1 MMFRNRPCNPVV
13 NSGICKI
20 IAAVF
25 AVVWR
30 SYEQQPSLIPQLFGE
45 DVEKKDSGRNLILS
59 HATVRSLRHR
69 KVLLKKEN
77 DLHSRTVAA
86 AQAIAEERRSQ
97 SGVSP
102 IAVQTSINIKTATKP
117 VIDGSTLRTEERQ
130 RLARERREEREKQHA
145 AKETQILEKERKA
158 KLQYE
163 KQLEERQRKLKEQK
177 QKEEQRRAAV
187 EEKRKQKI
195 EEEKERYEAVM
206 HRTLERNQRL
216 ETRQKRW
223 SWGGSVTPESESKTE
238 QQTTDEGGTGASKRS
253 TSTANLKQTE
263 AVMNKRL
270 SSSAALLNASDRST
284 TKRSA
289 SLNRLNNKV
298 PLHSQ
303 QSALK
308 GSQVEQKGGTEK
320 KRSTSLNRMSS
331 KPQSS
336 PELEKVKK
344 EEKTAR
350 RSQLSPL
357 DSSVISRLLAPTQ
370 ASLARSKSAA
380 TLSADGQDPSASAS
394 SINSSVPSPKVPVRS
409 RSIDRLKSSVS
420 SSDASSPDSTQK
432 SETEKPSPGSG
443 LRRPPSPSPS
453 VSARRRSPSPA
464 NLVKRPPSPSA
475 VRQKTRPPSPS
486 VSKQRPPSPTP
497 VSKPAPIQRP
507 SLTPGV
513 INITKKKTEAESKP
527 KDKGTE
533 GTGQE
538 QGALP
543 VSDRDAVAAS
553 TKTKEE
559 SGSKT
564 VAGTTTAE
572 EAAKILAEKRRLAR
586 EQREREDQERIQ
598 RQEEE
603 RIREEEMAKRATEEK
618 ARREDMLRKQEEEK
632 RLAYE
637 EQQKQAEE
645 ERIRREQE
653 EQEKLAELQHQREEA
668 EAKAQEEAERQ
679 RLERE
684 RIMQQNMQERLER
697 KKRIEEIMKRTRKSD
712 QNESK
717 LQNEGKSASE
727 AMEGEDIEEE
737 EELGLDKTDQP
748 GKLNGIDLAQEV
760 KGEAEGCLGTAHS
773 LISAESEEQ
782 DVSELKASEVFMN
795 GGDLKSDEGSL
806 LVTEL
811 KDSSHPAKEMVIDD
825 SVKLG
830 VNEDDHRIGLIQ
842 NLNGRSGSWT
852 SEEFIDIGVHS
863 KSTKLSSDRI
873 SAGNCNQNLN
883 DAATIPSS
891 PKLAFEEDGAVN
903 SLTKPIDAS
912 SGNPS

>member
-1 MMFRNRPCNPVV
+1 MAE
-13 NSGICKI
+13 GG
-20 IAAVF
+20 AAPPSC
-25 AVVWR
+25 ASSSSSLKGLR
-30 SYEQQPSLIPQLFGE
+30 EQM
-45 DVEKKDSGRNLILS
+45 
-59 HATVRSLRHR
+59 
-69 KVLLKKEN
+69 
-77 DLHSRTVAA
+77 VAA

-97 SGVSP
+97 SGISP
-102 IAVQTSINIKTATKP
+102 LTVQTSIKTATKP
-117 VIDGSTLRTEERQ
+117 VIDGSMLRTEERQ

-163 KQLEERQRKLKEQK
+163 KQLEERQRKLKEMK

-187 EEKRKQKI
+187 EEKRKQRI
-195 EEEKERYEAVM
+195 EEEKERYEAVL
-206 HRTLERNQRL
+206 HRTLERSQRL

-223 SWGGSVTPESESKTE
+223 SWGGSVTPDSEGKTE
-238 QQTTDEGGTGASKRS
+238 QQSTDEGGTGASKRS
-253 TSTANLKQTE
+253 PSTANLKQAE
-263 AVMNKRL
+263 AAVSKGL
-270 SSSAALLNASDRST
+270 SSSSAAQLNASDRGT

-289 SLNRLNNKV
+289 SLNRLSNKV
-298 PLHSQ
+298 SPHSQ
-303 QSALK
+303 QSAPK

-320 KRSTSLNRMSS
+320 KRSTSLSRMSS

-344 EEKTAR
+344 EEKPAR

-357 DSSVISRLLAPTQ
+357 DSGIISRLLAPTQ

-380 TLSADGQDPSASAS
+380 TLADGQDPSESHLCPRSASAS
-394 SINSSVPSPKVPVRS
+394 SISSPVPAPKVPVRS

-420 SSDASSPDSTQK
+420 SSDASSPDSIQK

-443 LRRPPSPSPS
+443 LRRPPSPSM
-453 VSARRRSPSPA
+453 SARRRSPSPA

-475 VRQKTRPPSPS
+475 VRQKTRPPSPG

-507 SLTPGV
+507 SLTPTV

-527 KDKGTE
+527 KDKSTE
-533 GTGQE
+533 GIGQE
-538 QGALP
+538 QGASPALE
-543 VSDRDAVAAS
+543 RDTGAAS

-572 EAAKILAEKRRLAR
+572 EAAKILTEKRRLAR

-603 RIREEEMAKRATEEK
+603 RIREEEVARRAAEEK
-618 ARREDMLRKQEEEK
+618 ARREEERRKQEEE
-632 RLAYE
+632 RRQTQE
-637 EQQKQAEE
+637 EQQRQAEE
-645 ERIRREQE
+645 ERLRREQE
-653 EQEKLAELQHQREEA
+653 EQEKLAELQQQREEA

-717 LQNEGKSASE
+717 LQNEGKSVSE
-727 AMEGEDIEEE
+727 VMEGEDIEEE
-737 EELGLDKTDQP
+737 EELGLEKTDQP
-748 GKLNGIDLAQEV
+748 EKLNGVDLLQDI
-760 KGEAEGCLGTAHS
+760 KGETENCLETAQS
-773 LISAESEEQ
+773 MISAECEAQ
-782 DVSELKASEVFMN
+782 DESELKASEVFMN
-795 GGDLKSDEGSL
+795 GSDLKSPKGSL
-806 LVTEL
+806 SVCEL
-811 KDSSHPAKEMVIDD
+811 KDSGHPAKEVVIDD
-825 SVKLG
+825 SGKLG
-830 VNEDDHRIGLIQ
+830 VHEADHTIGLIQ
-842 NLNGRSGSWT
+842 NLNGKSGSWT
-852 SEEFIDIGVHS
+852 FEEFIDVGVHS
-863 KSTKLSSDRI
+863 KSTKLSSDSI

-883 DAATIPSS
+883 DAATLPSS

>member
-1 MMFRNRPCNPVV
+1 MAE
-13 NSGICKI
+13 GG
-20 IAAVF
+20 AAPPSCSSSSSSSLKGL
-25 AVVWR
+25 R
-30 SYEQQPSLIPQLFGE
+30 EQM
-45 DVEKKDSGRNLILS
+45 
-59 HATVRSLRHR
+59 
-69 KVLLKKEN
+69 
-77 DLHSRTVAA
+77 VAA

-97 SGVSP
+97 SGISP
-102 IAVQTSINIKTATKP
+102 LAVQTSIKTATKP
-117 VIDGSTLRTEERQ
+117 VIDGSMLRTEERQ

-163 KQLEERQRKLKEQK
+163 KQLEERQKKLKEMK

-195 EEEKERYEAVM
+195 EEEKERYEAVL

-223 SWGGSVTPESESKTE
+223 SWGGSVTPDSEGKTAYQPSSSE
-238 QQTTDEGGTGASKRS
+238 QQNTDEGGTGASKLS
-253 TSTANLKQTE
+253 PSTANLKQAE
-263 AVMNKRL
+263 AAVSKCLPL
-270 SSSAALLNASDRST
+270 SSAPLSNASDRT
-284 TKRSA
+284 
-289 SLNRLNNKV
+289 
-298 PLHSQ
+298 
-303 QSALK
+303 
-308 GSQVEQKGGTEK
+308 
-320 KRSTSLNRMSS
+320 
-331 KPQSS
+331 
-336 PELEKVKK
+336 
-344 EEKTAR
+344 R

-380 TLSADGQDPSASAS
+380 TLSADGQDPSESHLCPRSASAS
-394 SINSSVPSPKVPVRS
+394 SINSPVPAPKVPVRS
-409 RSIDRLKSSVS
+409 RSIDRLKSSMS

-443 LRRPPSPSPS
+443 LRRPPSPSL
-453 VSARRRSPSPA
+453 SARRRSPSPA

-475 VRQKTRPPSPS
+475 IRQKTRPPSPS

-497 VSKPAPIQRP
+497 VPKSAPIQRP

-513 INITKKKTEAESKP
+513 ANITKKKTEAESKP
-527 KDKGTE
+527 KDKITE
-533 GTGQE
+533 GIGQE
-538 QGALP
+538 QGATPALE
-543 VSDRDAVAAS
+543 RDAGAAS

-559 SGSKT
+559 PGSKT

-572 EAAKILAEKRRLAR
+572 EAAKILTEKRRLAR

-603 RIREEEMAKRATEEK
+603 RIREEEMARRATEEK
-618 ARREDMLRKQEEEK
+618 ARREEELRKQEEEE
-632 RLAYE
+632 RLIYE
-637 EQQKQAEE
+637 EQQRQAEE

-653 EQEKLAELQHQREEA
+653 EQEKLVELQQQREEA

-717 LQNEGKSASE
+717 LQNEGKCASE
-727 AMEGEDIEEE
+727 VMEGEDIEEE
-737 EELGLDKTDQP
+737 EELGLEKTDQP
-748 GKLNGIDLAQEV
+748 GKLNGVDLLQEV
-760 KGEAEGCLGTAHS
+760 KAEAEDCLETAQCMF
-773 LISAESEEQ
+773 SAESEAQ
-782 DVSELKASEVFMN
+782 DESELKASEVFMN
-795 GGDLKSDEGSL
+795 GSDLRSDEGSL
-806 LVTEL
+806 SVTQL
-811 KDSSHPAKEMVIDD
+811 KDSGHPAKEIVIDD
-825 SVKLG
+825 SGKLS
-830 VNEDDHRIGLIQ
+830 VHEADHTVGLIQ
-842 NLNGRSGSWT
+842 NLNGKSGSWT
-852 SEEFIDIGVHS
+852 FEEFIDVGVHS
-863 KSTKLSSDRI
+863 KSTKLSSDSI

-883 DAATIPSS
+883 DAATTPSS

-903 SLTKPIDAS
+903 SLTKPIDTS

>member
-1 MMFRNRPCNPVV
+1 MRKNREEEESGKRESEGSRKPV
-13 NSGICKI
+13 I
-20 IAAVF
+20 
-25 AVVWR
+25 
-30 SYEQQPSLIPQLFGE
+30 
-45 DVEKKDSGRNLILS
+45 
-59 HATVRSLRHR
+59 
-69 KVLLKKEN
+69 
-77 DLHSRTVAA
+77 AA

-223 SWGGSVTPESESKTE
+223 SWGGSVTPDSESKTE
-238 QQTTDEGGTGASKRS
+238 QQTADEGGTGASKRS
-253 TSTANLKQTE
+253 TSTANLKQTDT
-263 AVMNKRL
+263 VMNKRL

-320 KRSTSLNRMSS
+320 KRSTSLNRMTS

-344 EEKTAR
+344 EEKPAR

-380 TLSADGQDPSASAS
+380 TLSADGQDPSESHLCPRSASAS
-394 SINSSVPSPKVPVRS
+394 SINSPVPAPKVPVRS

-420 SSDASSPDSTQK
+420 SSDASSPDATQK
-432 SETEKPSPGSG
+432 SETEKPSSGSG
-443 LRRPPSPSPS
+443 LRRPPSPS

-464 NLVKRPPSPSA
+464 NLVKRPPSPST

-486 VSKQRPPSPTP
+486 MSKQRPPSPTP

-507 SLTPGV
+507 PLTPGV

-527 KDKGTE
+527 KDKSTE

-538 QGALP
+538 QGASP
-543 VSDRDAVAAS
+543 VLDRDAVAAS

-618 ARREDMLRKQEEEK
+618 ARREEELRKQEEEK

-637 EQQKQAEE
+637 EQQRQAEE

-653 EQEKLAELQHQREEA
+653 EQEKLAELQQQREEA

-737 EELGLDKTDQP
+737 EELGLEKTDQP

-760 KGEAEGCLGTAHS
+760 QGEAEGCLETVHC
-773 LISAESEEQ
+773 LISTESDEQ

-811 KDSSHPAKEMVIDD
+811 KDCSHPAKEMVIND

-830 VNEDDHRIGLIQ
+830 VNEADQTIGLIQ
-842 NLNGRSGSWT
+842 NLNGKSGSWT
-852 SEEFIDIGVHS
+852 FEEFIDVGVHS
-863 KSTKLSSDRI
+863 KSTKLSSDSI

>member
-1 MMFRNRPCNPVV
+1 MAE
-13 NSGICKI
+13 GGGGGG
-20 IAAVF
+20 AVPPSCSSSSSSSSLKGL
-25 AVVWR
+25 R
-30 SYEQQPSLIPQLFGE
+30 EQM
-45 DVEKKDSGRNLILS
+45 
-59 HATVRSLRHR
+59 
-69 KVLLKKEN
+69 
-77 DLHSRTVAA
+77 VAA

-223 SWGGSVTPESESKTE
+223 SWGGSVTPDSESKTE
-238 QQTTDEGGTGASKRS
+238 QQTADEGGTGASKRS

-289 SLNRLNNKV
+289 SLNRLNSKV

-344 EEKTAR
+344 EEKPAR

-380 TLSADGQDPSASAS
+380 TLSADGQDPSESHLCPRSASAS
-394 SINSSVPSPKVPVRS
+394 SINSPVPTPKVPVRS

-432 SETEKPSPGSG
+432 SETEKTFPGSG
-443 LRRPPSPSPS
+443 LRRPPSPS

-464 NLVKRPPSPSA
+464 NLVKRPPSPST

-507 SLTPGV
+507 PLTPGV

-527 KDKGTE
+527 KDKSTE

-538 QGALP
+538 QGASPAL
-543 VSDRDAVAAS
+543 DRDAAAAS

-618 ARREDMLRKQEEEK
+618 ARREEELHKQEEEK

-637 EQQKQAEE
+637 EQQRQAEE
-645 ERIRREQE
+645 DRIRREQE
-653 EQEKLAELQHQREEA
+653 EQEKLAELLHQREEA

-712 QNESK
+712 QNDSK

-737 EELGLDKTDQP
+737 EELGLEKTDQP

-760 KGEAEGCLGTAHS
+760 KGEAEGCSETAHS
-773 LISAESEEQ
+773 LISTESEEQ

-811 KDSSHPAKEMVIDD
+811 KDCSHPAKEMVIDD

-830 VNEDDHRIGLIQ
+830 INEADRTVGLIQ
-842 NLNGRSGSWT
+842 NLNGKSGSWT
-852 SEEFIDIGVHS
+852 FEEFIDVGVHS
-863 KSTKLSSDRI
+863 KSTKLSLDSI

-912 SGNPS
+912 SEL

>member
-1 MMFRNRPCNPVV
+1 MLPIWWLPRQNRRT
-13 NSGICKI
+13 ICLP
-20 IAAVF
+20 AGPSEGAYQEAHVF
-25 AVVWR
+25 VCGA
-30 SYEQQPSLIPQLFGE
+30 F
-45 DVEKKDSGRNLILS
+45 
-59 HATVRSLRHR
+59 
-69 KVLLKKEN
+69 
-77 DLHSRTVAA
+77 AA

-97 SGVSP
+97 SGISP
-102 IAVQTSINIKTATKP
+102 LAVQTSIKTATKP
-117 VIDGSTLRTEERQ
+117 VIDGSMLRTEERQ

-163 KQLEERQRKLKEQK
+163 KQLEERQRKLKEMK

-195 EEEKERYEAVM
+195 EEEKERYEAVL
-206 HRTLERNQRL
+206 HRTLERSQRL

-223 SWGGSVTPESESKTE
+223 SWGGSVTPDSEGKT
-238 QQTTDEGGTGASKRS
+238 ASKRS
-253 TSTANLKQTE
+253 PSTANLKQAE
-263 AVMNKRL
+263 AAVSKCL
-270 SSSAALLNASDRST
+270 SSSAALLNASDRT
-284 TKRSA
+284 
-289 SLNRLNNKV
+289 
-298 PLHSQ
+298 
-303 QSALK
+303 
-308 GSQVEQKGGTEK
+308 
-320 KRSTSLNRMSS
+320 
-331 KPQSS
+331 
-336 PELEKVKK
+336 
-344 EEKTAR
+344 R

-380 TLSADGQDPSASAS
+380 TLSADGQDPSESHLCPRSASAS
-394 SINSSVPSPKVPVRS
+394 SINSPVPAPKVPVRS

-443 LRRPPSPSPS
+443 LRRPPSPSM
-453 VSARRRSPSPA
+453 SARRRSPSPA

-475 VRQKTRPPSPS
+475 VRQKTRPPSPG

-497 VSKPAPIQRP
+497 VSKSAPIQRP
-507 SLTPGV
+507 PLTPGV

-527 KDKGTE
+527 KDKSSE
-533 GTGQE
+533 GVGQD
-538 QGALP
+538 QGASPTLEK
-543 VSDRDAVAAS
+543 DAGAAS

-572 EAAKILAEKRRLAR
+572 EAAKILTEKRRLAR

-618 ARREDMLRKQEEEK
+618 ARQEEELRKQEEE
-632 RLAYE
+632 RRVTYE
-637 EQQKQAEE
+637 EQQRQAEE

-653 EQEKLAELQHQREEA
+653 EQEKLAELQQQREEA

-697 KKRIEEIMKRTRKSD
+697 KKRIEEIMRRTRKSD

-727 AMEGEDIEEE
+727 VMEGEDIEEE
-737 EELGLDKTDQP
+737 EELGLEKTDQP
-748 GKLNGIDLAQEV
+748 GKLNGVDLLQGI
-760 KGEAEGCLGTAHS
+760 KGEAEDCLETAKS
-773 LISAESEEQ
+773 MISAESEAQ
-782 DVSELKASEVFMN
+782 DESELKASEVFMN
-795 GGDLKSDEGSL
+795 GSDLKSDKESL
-806 LVTEL
+806 SVTEL
-811 KDSSHPAKEMVIDD
+811 KDSSHPAKEVVIDD
-825 SVKLG
+825 SGKLG
-830 VNEDDHRIGLIQ
+830 VYEADHTIGLIQ
-842 NLNGRSGSWT
+842 NLNGKAGSWT
-852 SEEFIDIGVHS
+852 FEEFIDVGVHS
-863 KSTKLSSDRI
+863 KSTKLSSDSI

-883 DAATIPSS
+883 DAATLPSS

-912 SGNPS
+912 SANC

>member
-1 MMFRNRPCNPVV
+1 MAE
-13 NSGICKI
+13 GGGG
-20 IAAVF
+20 AAPPSCSSSSSSSSLKGL
-25 AVVWR
+25 R
-30 SYEQQPSLIPQLFGE
+30 EQM
-45 DVEKKDSGRNLILS
+45 
-59 HATVRSLRHR
+59 
-69 KVLLKKEN
+69 
-77 DLHSRTVAA
+77 VAA

-102 IAVQTSINIKTATKP
+102 VVVQTSINIKTATKP

-206 HRTLERNQRL
+206 NRTLERNQRL

-223 SWGGSVTPESESKTE
+223 SWGGSVTPDSESKTE
-238 QQTTDEGGTGASKRS
+238 QQAADEGGTGASKRS
-253 TSTANLKQTE
+253 TSTANLKQAE
-263 AVMNKRL
+263 PAMNKRL
-270 SSSAALLNASDRST
+270 SSSAALLNASDRT
-284 TKRSA
+284 
-289 SLNRLNNKV
+289 
-298 PLHSQ
+298 
-303 QSALK
+303 
-308 GSQVEQKGGTEK
+308 
-320 KRSTSLNRMSS
+320 
-331 KPQSS
+331 
-336 PELEKVKK
+336 
-344 EEKTAR
+344 R

-380 TLSADGQDPSASAS
+380 ALSADGQDPSESHLCPRSASAS
-394 SINSSVPSPKVPVRS
+394 SISSPVPAPKVPMRS

-420 SSDASSPDSTQK
+420 SSDASSPDLTQK
-432 SETEKPSPGSG
+432 SEMEKPSPGSG
-443 LRRPPSPSPS
+443 LRRPPSPS

-464 NLVKRPPSPSA
+464 NLVKRPPSPST

-486 VSKQRPPSPTP
+486 VSKRRPPSPTP

-507 SLTPGV
+507 PLTPGV

-527 KDKGTE
+527 KDKSTE
-533 GTGQE
+533 GIGQE
-538 QGALP
+538 QGASLAL
-543 VSDRDAVAAS
+543 DRDAVAAS

-603 RIREEEMAKRATEEK
+603 RIREEEAAKRAVEEK
-618 ARREDMLRKQEEEK
+618 AQQEEELRKQEEEK

-637 EQQKQAEE
+637 EQQRQAEE

-717 LQNEGKSASE
+717 LQSEGKSAAE
-727 AMEGEDIEEE
+727 AVEGEEIEED
-737 EELGLDKTDQP
+737 EELGLEKTDQP
-748 GKLNGIDLAQEV
+748 GKLNGIDLPQEV
-760 KGEAEGCLGTAHS
+760 KGEAEGFLEIAHS
-773 LISAESEEQ
+773 SISTEPEEQ
-782 DVSELKASEVFMN
+782 DVSESKANEVFMN
-795 GGDLKSDEGSL
+795 GGDLKSDEETL
-806 LVTEL
+806 LPTEL

-825 SVKLG
+825 SVKFG
-830 VNEDDHRIGLIQ
+830 VREADHTIGLNQ
-842 NLNGRSGSWT
+842 NLNGKSGSWT
-852 SEEFIDIGVHS
+852 FEEFIDVGVHS
-863 KSTKLSSDRI
+863 KSTRLSSDSI
-873 SAGNCNQNLN
+873 SADNRNQNLN

-912 SGNPS
+912 SGTFSIA

>member
-1 MMFRNRPCNPVV
+1 MAKKNVAK
-13 NSGICKI
+13 GIVKGAGI
-20 IAAVF
+20 
-25 AVVWR
+25 
-30 SYEQQPSLIPQLFGE
+30 
-45 DVEKKDSGRNLILS
+45 
-59 HATVRSLRHR
+59 
-69 KVLLKKEN
+69 
-77 DLHSRTVAA
+77 AA

-97 SGVSP
+97 SGISP
-102 IAVQTSINIKTATKP
+102 LAVQTSIKTATKP

-163 KQLEERQRKLKEQK
+163 KQLEERQRKLKEMK

-223 SWGGSVTPESESKTE
+223 SWGGSVTPDSESKTE
-238 QQTTDEGGTGASKRS
+238 QQSTDEGGTGGSKRS
-253 TSTANLKQTE
+253 TSTANLKQAE
-263 AVMNKRL
+263 GAVSKRL
-270 SSSAALLNASDRST
+270 SSSAALLNASDRT
-284 TKRSA
+284 
-289 SLNRLNNKV
+289 
-298 PLHSQ
+298 
-303 QSALK
+303 
-308 GSQVEQKGGTEK
+308 
-320 KRSTSLNRMSS
+320 
-331 KPQSS
+331 
-336 PELEKVKK
+336 
-344 EEKTAR
+344 R

-380 TLSADGQDPSASAS
+380 TLSADGQDPSESHLCPRSASAS
-394 SINSSVPSPKVPVRS
+394 SISSSVPAPKVPVRS
-409 RSIDRLKSSVS
+409 RSIDRLKSSLS

-443 LRRPPSPSPS
+443 LRRPPSPS
-453 VSARRRSPSPA
+453 VSAHRRSPSPA

-475 VRQKTRPPSPS
+475 LRQKTRPPSPG

-507 SLTPGV
+507 PLTPGV

-527 KDKGTE
+527 KDKSTE

-538 QGALP
+538 QGASPAL
-543 VSDRDAVAAS
+543 DRDVGAAS

-618 ARREDMLRKQEEEK
+618 ARREEELRKQEEEK
-632 RLAYE
+632 RLFYE

-712 QNESK
+712 QSESK

-727 AMEGEDIEEE
+727 VMEGEDIEEE
-737 EELGLDKTDQP
+737 EELGLEKTDQP
-748 GKLNGIDLAQEV
+748 GKLNGIDLLQEV
-760 KGEAEGCLGTAHS
+760 KREAEGCLETAQS
-773 LISAESEEQ
+773 LISEEQ
-782 DVSELKASEVFMN
+782 DESELKASEVFMN
-795 GGDLKSDEGSL
+795 GSDLKSDEGSL
-806 LVTEL
+806 SVSEL
-811 KDSSHPAKEMVIDD
+811 KDSSHPAKEVVIDD
-825 SVKLG
+825 SVKSG
-830 VNEDDHRIGLIQ
+830 VNEADHTIGLIQ
-842 NLNGRSGSWT
+842 NLNGKSGSWT
-852 SEEFIDIGVHS
+852 FEEFIDVGVHS
-863 KSTKLSSDRI
+863 KSTKLSSDSI

-883 DAATIPSS
+883 DAATIPPS

>member
-1 MMFRNRPCNPVV
+1 
-13 NSGICKI
+13 
-20 IAAVF
+20 
-25 AVVWR
+25 
-30 SYEQQPSLIPQLFGE
+30 
-45 DVEKKDSGRNLILS
+45 
-59 HATVRSLRHR
+59 
-69 KVLLKKEN
+69 
-77 DLHSRTVAA
+77 VAA

-97 SGVSP
+97 SAVSP

-117 VIDGSTLRTEERQ
+117 VIDGSILRTEERQ

-163 KQLEERQRKLKEQK
+163 KQLEERQKKLKEQK

-223 SWGGSVTPESESKTE
+223 SWGGSVTPDSESKT
-238 QQTTDEGGTGASKRS
+238 ASKRS
-253 TSTANLKQTE
+253 TSTASLKQTE

-270 SSSAALLNASDRST
+270 SSSAALLNASDRT
-284 TKRSA
+284 
-289 SLNRLNNKV
+289 
-298 PLHSQ
+298 
-303 QSALK
+303 
-308 GSQVEQKGGTEK
+308 
-320 KRSTSLNRMSS
+320 
-331 KPQSS
+331 
-336 PELEKVKK
+336 
-344 EEKTAR
+344 R

-380 TLSADGQDPSASAS
+380 TLSADGQDPSGISASKCVSGTNVESFLLSSLTTCIPSFACFLLSIERKQNNIMLHKRLFHKKIVKFLTFIESHLCPRSASAS
-394 SINSSVPSPKVPVRS
+394 SINSPVPTPKVPVRS

-443 LRRPPSPSPS
+443 LRRPPSPS

-497 VSKPAPIQRP
+497 VSKPVPIQRP
-507 SLTPGV
+507 PLTP
-513 INITKKKTEAESKP
+513 
-527 KDKGTE
+527 
-533 GTGQE
+533 
-538 QGALP
+538 
-543 VSDRDAVAAS
+543 
-553 TKTKEE
+553 E

-603 RIREEEMAKRATEEK
+603 RIREEQMAKRATEEK
-618 ARREDMLRKQEEEK
+618 AQREEELRKQEEEK

-637 EQQKQAEE
+637 EQQRQAEE

-717 LQNEGKSASE
+717 
-727 AMEGEDIEEE
+727 
-737 EELGLDKTDQP
+737 
-748 GKLNGIDLAQEV
+748 
-760 KGEAEGCLGTAHS
+760 
-773 LISAESEEQ
+773 
-782 DVSELKASEVFMN
+782 
-795 GGDLKSDEGSL
+795 
-806 LVTEL
+806 
-811 KDSSHPAKEMVIDD
+811 
-825 SVKLG
+825 
-830 VNEDDHRIGLIQ
+830 
-842 NLNGRSGSWT
+842 
-852 SEEFIDIGVHS
+852 
-863 KSTKLSSDRI
+863 
-873 SAGNCNQNLN
+873 
-883 DAATIPSS
+883 
-891 PKLAFEEDGAVN
+891 
-903 SLTKPIDAS
+903 
-912 SGNPS
+912 

>member
-1 MMFRNRPCNPVV
+1 MAEGGGGVPPPSCSSSSSSSSLKGLR
-13 NSGICKI
+13 
-20 IAAVF
+20 
-25 AVVWR
+25 
-30 SYEQQPSLIPQLFGE
+30 EQM
-45 DVEKKDSGRNLILS
+45 
-59 HATVRSLRHR
+59 
-69 KVLLKKEN
+69 
-77 DLHSRTVAA
+77 VAA
-86 AQAIAEERRSQ
+86 AQAIADERRSQ

-130 RLARERREEREKQHA
+130 RLARERREEREKQNA
-145 AKETQILEKERKA
+145 AKESQILEKERKA

-177 QKEEQRRAAV
+177 QKDEQRRAAV

-195 EEEKERYEAVM
+195 EEEKERHEAAL
-206 HRTLERNQRL
+206 HRTLERSQRL

-223 SWGGSVTPESESKTE
+223 SWGGSVTPDSES
-238 QQTTDEGGTGASKRS
+238 
-253 TSTANLKQTE
+253 
-263 AVMNKRL
+263 
-270 SSSAALLNASDRST
+270 
-284 TKRSA
+284 
-289 SLNRLNNKV
+289 
-298 PLHSQ
+298 
-303 QSALK
+303 
-308 GSQVEQKGGTEK
+308 
-320 KRSTSLNRMSS
+320 
-331 KPQSS
+331 
-336 PELEKVKK
+336 
-344 EEKTAR
+344 KTAR
-350 RSQLSPL
+350 RSQVSPL

-380 TLSADGQDPSASAS
+380 TLSADGQDPSESHLCPRSASAS
-394 SINSSVPSPKVPVRS
+394 SINSPVPAPKVPMRS

-420 SSDASSPDSTQK
+420 SSDASSPDPAQK
-432 SETEKPSPGSG
+432 SEAEKPSPGSG
-443 LRRPPSPSPS
+443 LRRPSSPS

-475 VRQKTRPPSPS
+475 VRQKTRPPSPGI
-486 VSKQRPPSPTP
+486 SKQRPPSPTP

-507 SLTPGV
+507 PLTPGV

-527 KDKGTE
+527 KEKSTE
-533 GTGQE
+533 GAGHE
-538 QGALP
+538 HGAPSAL
-543 VSDRDAVAAS
+543 DRDAVAAN

-559 SGSKT
+559 SGSKAA
-564 VAGTTTAE
+564 AGTTTAE

-603 RIREEEMAKRATEEK
+603 RIREEEMAKRAVEEK
-618 ARREDMLRKQEEEK
+618 ARREEELRKQEEEK
-632 RLAYE
+632 RLIYE
-637 EQQKQAEE
+637 EQQRQAEE

-717 LQNEGKSASE
+717 LQNEGKSACE
-727 AMEGEDIEEE
+727 VMEGEDIEEE
-737 EELGLDKTDQP
+737 EELGLEKADQP
-748 GKLNGIDLAQEV
+748 GKLNGIDLTQEV
-760 KGEAEGCLGTAHS
+760 KGETEGCVQTARS
-773 LISAESEEQ
+773 LMCTESEQHAVTE
-782 DVSELKASEVFMN
+782 SKASEVFMN
-795 GGDLKSDEGSL
+795 GSDLKSDEGSL
-806 LVTEL
+806 LFTEL

-825 SVKLG
+825 SAKLG
-830 VNEDDHRIGLIQ
+830 VNEADHTSGLIQ
-842 NLNGRSGSWT
+842 NLNGKSDLWT

-863 KSTKLSSDRI
+863 KSTKLSSDSI

-891 PKLAFEEDGAVN
+891 PKLTYEEDGAVN
-903 SLTKPIDAS
+903 SLTKPIDSS
-912 SGNPS
+912 SGNSS

>member
-1 MMFRNRPCNPVV
+1 MAE
-13 NSGICKI
+13 GG
-20 IAAVF
+20 AAPPSC
-25 AVVWR
+25 ASSSSSSLKGLR
-30 SYEQQPSLIPQLFGE
+30 EQM
-45 DVEKKDSGRNLILS
+45 
-59 HATVRSLRHR
+59 
-69 KVLLKKEN
+69 
-77 DLHSRTVAA
+77 VAA

-97 SGVSP
+97 SGISP
-102 IAVQTSINIKTATKP
+102 LTVQTSIKTATKP
-117 VIDGSTLRTEERQ
+117 VIDGSMLRTEERQ

-163 KQLEERQRKLKEQK
+163 KQLEERQRKLKEMK

-195 EEEKERYEAVM
+195 EEEKERYEAVL
-206 HRTLERNQRL
+206 HRTLERSQRL

-223 SWGGSVTPESESKTE
+223 SWGGSVTPDSEGKAE
-238 QQTTDEGGTGASKRS
+238 QQSTDEGGTGGSKRS
-253 TSTANLKQTE
+253 PSTASLRQAE
-263 AVMNKRL
+263 AAVSKGLASSGAL
-270 SSSAALLNASDRST
+270 SNASDRST

-298 PLHSQ
+298 PPHSQ
-303 QSALK
+303 QSAPK
-308 GSQVEQKGGTEK
+308 GSQVEQK
-320 KRSTSLNRMSS
+320 
-331 KPQSS
+331 
-336 PELEKVKK
+336 
-344 EEKTAR
+344 AR

-380 TLSADGQDPSASAS
+380 TLSADGQDPSESHLCPRSASAS
-394 SINSSVPSPKVPVRS
+394 SISSPVPAPKVPVRS

-443 LRRPPSPSPS
+443 LRRPPSPSM
-453 VSARRRSPSPA
+453 SARRRSPSPA

-475 VRQKTRPPSPS
+475 VRQKTRPPSPG

-497 VSKPAPIQRP
+497 VSKSAPIQRP

-527 KDKGTE
+527 KDKSTE
-533 GTGQE
+533 GIGQE
-538 QGALP
+538 QGASPALE
-543 VSDRDAVAAS
+543 RDAGAAS

-572 EAAKILAEKRRLAR
+572 EAAKILTEKRRLAR

-603 RIREEEMAKRATEEK
+603 RIREEEMARRAAEEK
-618 ARREDMLRKQEEEK
+618 ARREEELRKQEEEK
-632 RLAYE
+632 RVSSE
-637 EQQKQAEE
+637 EQQRQAEE

-653 EQEKLAELQHQREEA
+653 EQEKLAELQQQREEA

-727 AMEGEDIEEE
+727 VMEGEDIEEE
-737 EELGLDKTDQP
+737 EELGLEKTDQP
-748 GKLNGIDLAQEV
+748 GKLNGVDLLQEV
-760 KGEAEGCLGTAHS
+760 KGEAEDCLETAQS
-773 LISAESEEQ
+773 MVSAESEAQ
-782 DVSELKASEVFMN
+782 DESELKTSEVFMN
-795 GGDLKSDEGSL
+795 GSDLKSDEGSL
-806 LVTEL
+806 SVTEL
-811 KDSSHPAKEMVIDD
+811 KDSSHPAKEMVLDD
-825 SVKLG
+825 SGKLG
-830 VNEDDHRIGLIQ
+830 VHEADHTIGLIQ
-842 NLNGRSGSWT
+842 NLNGKSGSWT
-852 SEEFIDIGVHS
+852 FEEFIDVGVHS
-863 KSTKLSSDRI
+863 KSTKLSSDSI

>member
-1 MMFRNRPCNPVV
+1 MLP
-13 NSGICKI
+13 
-20 IAAVF
+20 
-25 AVVWR
+25 
-30 SYEQQPSLIPQLFGE
+30 
-45 DVEKKDSGRNLILS
+45 
-59 HATVRSLRHR
+59 
-69 KVLLKKEN
+69 LKKTVTTGHAQN
-77 DLHSRTVAA
+77 TSLFSHVAA

-97 SGVSP
+97 SGISP
-102 IAVQTSINIKTATKP
+102 LAVQASIKTATKP
-117 VIDGSTLRTEERQ
+117 VIDGSMLRTEERQ

-163 KQLEERQRKLKEQK
+163 KQLEERQRKLKEMK

-195 EEEKERYEAVM
+195 EEEKERYEAVL

-223 SWGGSVTPESESKTE
+223 SWGGSVTPDSEGKTE
-238 QQTTDEGGTGASKRS
+238 QRNTDEGGTGASKRS
-253 TSTANLKQTE
+253 PSTANLKQAE
-263 AVMNKRL
+263 AAVSKRL
-270 SSSAALLNASDRST
+270 SSSAALLNASDRT
-284 TKRSA
+284 
-289 SLNRLNNKV
+289 
-298 PLHSQ
+298 
-303 QSALK
+303 
-308 GSQVEQKGGTEK
+308 
-320 KRSTSLNRMSS
+320 
-331 KPQSS
+331 
-336 PELEKVKK
+336 
-344 EEKTAR
+344 R

-370 ASLARSKSAA
+370 AFLARSKSAA
-380 TLSADGQDPSASAS
+380 TLSADGQDPSDSHLCPRSASAN
-394 SINSSVPSPKVPVRS
+394 SINSPVPAPKVPVRS

-443 LRRPPSPSPS
+443 LRRPPSPS

-475 VRQKTRPPSPS
+475 VRQKTRPPSPGM
-486 VSKQRPPSPTP
+486 SKQRPPSPTP
-497 VSKPAPIQRP
+497 VSKSAPIQRP

-527 KDKGTE
+527 KDKSTE

-538 QGALP
+538 QGASPGLE
-543 VSDRDAVAAS
+543 RDPGAAS

-572 EAAKILAEKRRLAR
+572 EAAKILTEKRRLAR

-603 RIREEEMAKRATEEK
+603 RIREEEMARRATEEK
-618 ARREDMLRKQEEEK
+618 ARWEEELRKQEEEK
-632 RLAYE
+632 RLTYE
-637 EQQKQAEE
+637 EQQRQAEE

-653 EQEKLAELQHQREEA
+653 EQEKLAELQQQREEA

-717 LQNEGKSASE
+717 LQDEGKSASE
-727 AMEGEDIEEE
+727 VMEGEDIEEE
-737 EELGLDKTDQP
+737 EELGLEKTDQP
-748 GKLNGIDLAQEV
+748 GKLNGVDLVQKV
-760 KGEAEGCLGTAHS
+760 KEEAEDCLETAQS
-773 LISAESEEQ
+773 MISAESEEQ
-782 DVSELKASEVFMN
+782 DESELKASEVLMN
-795 GGDLKSDEGSL
+795 GSDLKSDEESL
-806 LVTEL
+806 SVTEL
-811 KDSSHPAKEMVIDD
+811 KDSSRPAKEMVIDD
-825 SVKLG
+825 SGKLG
-830 VNEDDHRIGLIQ
+830 VHETDHTIGLIQ
-842 NLNGRSGSWT
+842 NLNGKSGSWT
-852 SEEFIDIGVHS
+852 FEEFIDIGVHS
-863 KSTKLSSDRI
+863 KSTKLSSDSI

>member
-1 MMFRNRPCNPVV
+1 M
-13 NSGICKI
+13 
-20 IAAVF
+20 
-25 AVVWR
+25 
-30 SYEQQPSLIPQLFGE
+30 
-45 DVEKKDSGRNLILS
+45 
-59 HATVRSLRHR
+59 
-69 KVLLKKEN
+69 
-77 DLHSRTVAA
+77 VAA
-86 AQAIAEERRSQ
+86 AQAIAEERRIQ
-97 SGVSP
+97 SGMSP
-102 IAVQTSINIKTATKP
+102 LAVQTSINIKTATKP

-130 RLARERREEREKQHA
+130 RLARERREEREKLHA

-223 SWGGSVTPESESKTE
+223 SWGGSVTPDSEGKPE
-238 QQTTDEGGTGASKRS
+238 QQTADEGGTDGSKRS

-263 AVMNKRL
+263 AVMTKRL
-270 SSSAALLNASDRST
+270 SSSAALLNASDRGT
-284 TKRSA
+284 AKRSA

-320 KRSTSLNRMSS
+320 KRSTSLSRMSS

-336 PELEKVKK
+336 PDLEKVKK

-394 SINSSVPSPKVPVRS
+394 SISSPVPAPKVPVRS

-432 SETEKPSPGSG
+432 SETEKASPGSG
-443 LRRPPSPSPS
+443 FRRPPSPS
-453 VSARRRSPSPA
+453 VSAHRRSPSPA
-464 NLVKRPPSPSA
+464 NVMKRPPSPSTL
-475 VRQKTRPPSPS
+475 RQKTRPPSPT

-497 VSKPAPIQRP
+497 VSKPTPIQRLP
-507 SLTPGV
+507 LTPSV
-513 INITKKKTEAESKP
+513 INITKKKTEVESKP
-527 KDKGTE
+527 KDKSTE
-533 GTGQE
+533 GAGQE
-538 QGALP
+538 QGASPAL
-543 VSDRDAVAAS
+543 DRDAAAAS

-586 EQREREDQERIQ
+586 EQREREDQERVQ

-603 RIREEEMAKRATEEK
+603 RLREEEMARRALEEQ
-618 ARREDMLRKQEEEK
+618 ARQEEMLRQQEEAK
-632 RLAYE
+632 KVAYE
-637 EQQKQAEE
+637 EQQRQAEE

-684 RIMQQNMQERLER
+684 RIMQQNKQERLER
-697 KKRIEEIMKRTRKSD
+697 KKRIEEIMKRTRRSD
-712 QNESK
+712 QSESK
-717 LQNEGKSASE
+717 LQNEGKAASE

-737 EELGLDKTDQP
+737 EELGLEKTDQP
-748 GKLNGIDLAQEV
+748 GKLNGVDLPQEV
-760 KGEAEGCLGTAHS
+760 KGEEGGALETAPS
-773 LISAESEEQ
+773 LTSADSKEP
-782 DVSELKASEVFMN
+782 DVSELKGSEVFMN
-795 GGDLKSDEGSL
+795 GSDLKSDEGSP
-806 LVTEL
+806 LVAEL
-811 KDSSHPAKEMVIDD
+811 KDSSHSAEEVVVDD

-830 VNEDDHRIGLIQ
+830 VNEADHPVGLIQ
-842 NLNGRSGSWT
+842 NLNGKSGSWT
-852 SEEFIDIGVHS
+852 FEELIDVGVHS
-863 KSTKLSSDRI
+863 RSTKLSSDSI
-873 SAGNCNQNLN
+873 SAGDCKQNLN
-883 DAATIPSS
+883 DAAATLPSS

-912 SGNPS
+912 SVSSFGPLNPRRT

>member
-1 MMFRNRPCNPVV
+1 MAE
-13 NSGICKI
+13 GGG
-20 IAAVF
+20 AAPPSCSSSLKGL
-25 AVVWR
+25 R
-30 SYEQQPSLIPQLFGE
+30 EQM
-45 DVEKKDSGRNLILS
+45 
-59 HATVRSLRHR
+59 
-69 KVLLKKEN
+69 
-77 DLHSRTVAA
+77 VAA

-117 VIDGSTLRTEERQ
+117 VIDGSILRTEERQ
-130 RLARERREEREKQHA
+130 RLARERREEREKQQA
-145 AKETQILEKERKA
+145 ARETQILEKERKA

-195 EEEKERYEAVM
+195 EEEKERYEAVL

-223 SWGGSVTPESESKTE
+223 SWGGSVTPDSESKTE
-238 QQTTDEGGTGASKRS
+238 QQTAAEGGTGASKRS
-253 TSTANLKQTE
+253 TSTANLKQAE
-263 AVMNKRL
+263 AVMDKRL
-270 SSSAALLNASDRST
+270 SSSAALLNASHQST

-308 GSQVEQKGGTEK
+308 GAQVEQKGGTDK
-320 KRSTSLNRMSS
+320 KRSTSLNRVNS
-331 KPQSS
+331 KPQST
-336 PELEKVKK
+336 PEIEKVKK
-344 EEKTAR
+344 EEKPAR

-357 DSSVISRLLAPTQ
+357 DSSVLSRLLAPTQ

-394 SINSSVPSPKVPVRS
+394 SISSPVPAPKVPVRS

-432 SETEKPSPGSG
+432 SETDKPSPASG
-443 LRRPPSPSPS
+443 LRRPPSPS

-464 NLVKRPPSPSA
+464 NLVKRPPSPST
-475 VRQKTRPPSPS
+475 VRQKTRPPSPGL
-486 VSKQRPPSPTP
+486 SKQRPPSPSP
-497 VSKPAPIQRP
+497 VSKSAPIQRP
-507 SLTPGV
+507 PLTPGV
-513 INITKKKTEAESKP
+513 MNITKKKTEAESKP
-527 KDKGTE
+527 KDKSTE

-538 QGALP
+538 QG
-543 VSDRDAVAAS
+543 VSPAVDRDAVAAS
-553 TKTKEE
+553 AKTKEE
-559 SGSKT
+559 SSSKT

-618 ARREDMLRKQEEEK
+618 ARREEELRKQEEEK
-632 RLAYE
+632 RLANE
-637 EQQKQAEE
+637 EQQRQAEE
-645 ERIRREQE
+645 ERIRQEQE

-737 EELGLDKTDQP
+737 EELGLEKTDQP
-748 GKLNGIDLAQEV
+748 GKLNGIYLLQEV
-760 KGEAEGCLGTAHS
+760 KGEAEDCLETAHS

-782 DVSELKASEVFMN
+782 EVSEVKASEVFMN
-795 GGDLKSDEGSL
+795 GSDLKNDERSL
-806 LVTEL
+806 LVPEL
-811 KDSSHPAKEMVIDD
+811 KDSSHPAKEMAMDA
-825 SVKLG
+825 SVELG
-830 VNEDDHRIGLIQ
+830 VNETDHTVGVTQ
-842 NLNGRSGSWT
+842 NLNGKASSWT
-852 SEEFIDIGVHS
+852 FDEFIDIGVHS
-863 KSTKLSSDRI
+863 KSPKLSSDSI

-883 DAATIPSS
+883 DAAAIPSS
-891 PKLAFEEDGAVN
+891 PRLAFEEDGAVN

>member
-1 MMFRNRPCNPVV
+1 MAEGGGGVPPPSCSSSSSSSSLKGLR
-13 NSGICKI
+13 
-20 IAAVF
+20 
-25 AVVWR
+25 
-30 SYEQQPSLIPQLFGE
+30 EQM
-45 DVEKKDSGRNLILS
+45 
-59 HATVRSLRHR
+59 
-69 KVLLKKEN
+69 
-77 DLHSRTVAA
+77 VAA
-86 AQAIAEERRSQ
+86 AQAIADERRSQ

-130 RLARERREEREKQHA
+130 RLARERREEREKQNA
-145 AKETQILEKERKA
+145 AKESQILEKERKA

-177 QKEEQRRAAV
+177 QKDEQRRAAV

-195 EEEKERYEAVM
+195 EEEKERHEAAL
-206 HRTLERNQRL
+206 HRTLERSQRL

-223 SWGGSVTPESESKTE
+223 SWGGSVTPDSESKTE
-238 QQTTDEGGTGASKRS
+238 QQTTDEGETGASKRS
-253 TSTANLKQTE
+253 TSTANLKPTE
-263 AVMNKRL
+263 AAMNKRL
-270 SSSAALLNASDRST
+270 SSSAALLNASDRT
-284 TKRSA
+284 
-289 SLNRLNNKV
+289 
-298 PLHSQ
+298 
-303 QSALK
+303 
-308 GSQVEQKGGTEK
+308 
-320 KRSTSLNRMSS
+320 
-331 KPQSS
+331 
-336 PELEKVKK
+336 
-344 EEKTAR
+344 R
-350 RSQLSPL
+350 RSQVSPL

-380 TLSADGQDPSASAS
+380 TLSADGQDPSESHLCPRSASAS
-394 SINSSVPSPKVPVRS
+394 SINSPVPTPKVPVRS

-420 SSDASSPDSTQK
+420 SSDASSPDPTQK

-443 LRRPPSPSPS
+443 LHRPSSPS

-475 VRQKTRPPSPS
+475 VRQKTRPPSPG

-497 VSKPAPIQRP
+497 IHKPAPIQRP
-507 SLTPGV
+507 PLTPGV
-513 INITKKKTEAESKP
+513 INITKKKTEAENKP
-527 KDKGTE
+527 KEKGIE
-533 GTGQE
+533 GTGHE
-538 QGALP
+538 QGAP
-543 VSDRDAVAAS
+543 SASDRDAVAAS
-553 TKTKEE
+553 TKTKEGEGRSVTEALIPE
-559 SGSKT
+559 SGSKAA
-564 VAGTTTAE
+564 AGTTTAE

-603 RIREEEMAKRATEEK
+603 RIREEEMAKRAIEEK
-618 ARREDMLRKQEEEK
+618 ARREEELRKQEEEK
-632 RLAYE
+632 RLIYE
-637 EQQKQAEE
+637 EQQRQAEE

-717 LQNEGKSASE
+717 LQNEGKSACE
-727 AMEGEDIEEE
+727 VMEGEDIEEE
-737 EELGLDKTDQP
+737 EELGLEKADQP
-748 GKLNGIDLAQEV
+748 GKLNGIDLPQEV
-760 KGEAEGCLGTAHS
+760 KGETEGCVQTARS
-773 LISAESEEQ
+773 LISTESEQ
-782 DVSELKASEVFMN
+782 HTVTELKASEVFMN
-795 GGDLKSDEGSL
+795 GSDLKSDEGSL
-806 LVTEL
+806 LFTEL

-830 VNEDDHRIGLIQ
+830 VNEADHTSGLIQ
-842 NLNGRSGSWT
+842 NLNGKSDLWT

-863 KSTKLSSDRI
+863 KSTKLSSDSI

-891 PKLAFEEDGAVN
+891 PKLTYEEDGAVN
-903 SLTKPIDAS
+903 SLTKPIDSS
-912 SGNPS
+912 SGNSS

>member
-1 MMFRNRPCNPVV
+1 M
-13 NSGICKI
+13 
-20 IAAVF
+20 
-25 AVVWR
+25 
-30 SYEQQPSLIPQLFGE
+30 
-45 DVEKKDSGRNLILS
+45 
-59 HATVRSLRHR
+59 
-69 KVLLKKEN
+69 
-77 DLHSRTVAA
+77 VAA

-195 EEEKERYEAVM
+195 EEEKERYEAAM

-223 SWGGSVTPESESKTE
+223 SWGGSVTPDSES
-238 QQTTDEGGTGASKRS
+238 
-253 TSTANLKQTE
+253 
-263 AVMNKRL
+263 
-270 SSSAALLNASDRST
+270 
-284 TKRSA
+284 
-289 SLNRLNNKV
+289 
-298 PLHSQ
+298 
-303 QSALK
+303 
-308 GSQVEQKGGTEK
+308 
-320 KRSTSLNRMSS
+320 
-331 KPQSS
+331 
-336 PELEKVKK
+336 
-344 EEKTAR
+344 KTAR

-380 TLSADGQDPSASAS
+380 TLSADGQDPSESHLCPRSASAS
-394 SINSSVPSPKVPVRS
+394 SISSPVPTPKVPVRS
-409 RSIDRLKSSVS
+409 RSIDRLKSSLS

-443 LRRPPSPSPS
+443 LRRPPSPS

-464 NLVKRPPSPSA
+464 NLVKRPPSPST

-497 VSKPAPIQRP
+497 VSKPAPIQRQP
-507 SLTPGV
+507 LTPGV

-527 KDKGTE
+527 KDKSTE

-538 QGALP
+538 QGSSPAL
-543 VSDRDAVAAS
+543 DRDAVAATS

-603 RIREEEMAKRATEEK
+603 RIREEETAKRATEEK
-618 ARREDMLRKQEEEK
+618 ALREEELRKQEEEK
-632 RLAYE
+632 RLAFE
-637 EQQKQAEE
+637 EQQRQAEE

-684 RIMQQNMQERLER
+684 RIMRQNMQERLER

-727 AMEGEDIEEE
+727 AMEAEDIEEE
-737 EELGLDKTDQP
+737 EELGLEKTDQP
-748 GKLNGIDLAQEV
+748 GKLNGIELAQEV
-760 KGEAEGCLGTAHS
+760 KGEAEGCLETANS
-773 LISAESEEQ
+773 LISTESEEK
-782 DVSELKASEVFMN
+782 DLSELKASEVFMN

-811 KDSSHPAKEMVIDD
+811 KDSSHPAEEMVIDD

-830 VNEDDHRIGLIQ
+830 VNEADRTIGLIQ
-842 NLNGRSGSWT
+842 NLNGKSGSWT
-852 SEEFIDIGVHS
+852 FEEFIDVGVHS
-863 KSTKLSSDRI
+863 KSTKLSSDSI

-903 SLTKPIDAS
+903 SLTKPIDSS

>member
-1 MMFRNRPCNPVV
+1 MAE
-13 NSGICKI
+13 GG
-20 IAAVF
+20 AAPPSC
-25 AVVWR
+25 ASSSSSSLKGLR
-30 SYEQQPSLIPQLFGE
+30 EQM
-45 DVEKKDSGRNLILS
+45 
-59 HATVRSLRHR
+59 
-69 KVLLKKEN
+69 
-77 DLHSRTVAA
+77 VAA

-97 SGVSP
+97 SGISP
-102 IAVQTSINIKTATKP
+102 LTVQTSIKTATKP
-117 VIDGSTLRTEERQ
+117 VIDGSMLRTEERQ

-163 KQLEERQRKLKEQK
+163 KQLEERQRKLKEMK

-187 EEKRKQKI
+187 EEKRKQRI
-195 EEEKERYEAVM
+195 EEEKERYEAVL
-206 HRTLERNQRL
+206 HRTLERSQRL

-223 SWGGSVTPESESKTE
+223 SWGGSVTPDSEGKTE
-238 QQTTDEGGTGASKRS
+238 QQSTDEGGTGASKRS
-253 TSTANLKQTE
+253 PSTANLKQAE
-263 AVMNKRL
+263 AAVSKGL
-270 SSSAALLNASDRST
+270 SSSSAAQLNASDRGT

-289 SLNRLNNKV
+289 SLNRLSNKV
-298 PLHSQ
+298 SPHSQ
-303 QSALK
+303 QSAP
-308 GSQVEQKGGTEK
+308 KGGTEK
-320 KRSTSLNRMSS
+320 KRSTSLSRMSS

-344 EEKTAR
+344 EEKPAR

-357 DSSVISRLLAPTQ
+357 DSGIISRLLAPTQ

-380 TLSADGQDPSASAS
+380 TLADGQDPSESHLCPRSASAS
-394 SINSSVPSPKVPVRS
+394 SISSPVPAPKVPVRS

-443 LRRPPSPSPS
+443 LRRPPSPS

-475 VRQKTRPPSPS
+475 VRQKTRPPSPG

-507 SLTPGV
+507 SLTPTV

-527 KDKGTE
+527 KDKSTE
-533 GTGQE
+533 GIGQE
-538 QGALP
+538 QGASPALE
-543 VSDRDAVAAS
+543 RDTGAAS

-572 EAAKILAEKRRLAR
+572 EAAKILTEKRRLAR

-603 RIREEEMAKRATEEK
+603 RIREEEVARRAAEEK
-618 ARREDMLRKQEEEK
+618 ARREEERRKQEEE
-632 RLAYE
+632 RRQTQE
-637 EQQKQAEE
+637 EQQRQAEE
-645 ERIRREQE
+645 ERLRREQE
-653 EQEKLAELQHQREEA
+653 EQEKLAELQQQREEA

-717 LQNEGKSASE
+717 LQNEGKSVSE
-727 AMEGEDIEEE
+727 VMEGEDIEEE
-737 EELGLDKTDQP
+737 EELGLEKTDQP
-748 GKLNGIDLAQEV
+748 EKLNGVDLLQDI
-760 KGEAEGCLGTAHS
+760 KGETENCLETAQS
-773 LISAESEEQ
+773 MISAECEAQ
-782 DVSELKASEVFMN
+782 DESELKASEVFMN
-795 GGDLKSDEGSL
+795 GSDLKRPKGSL
-806 LVTEL
+806 SVCEL
-811 KDSSHPAKEMVIDD
+811 KDSSHPAKEVVIDD
-825 SVKLG
+825 SGKLG
-830 VNEDDHRIGLIQ
+830 VHEADHTIGLIQ
-842 NLNGRSGSWT
+842 NLNGKSGSWT
-852 SEEFIDIGVHS
+852 FEEFIDVGVHS
-863 KSTKLSSDRI
+863 KSTKLSSESI

-883 DAATIPSS
+883 DAATLPSS

>member
-1 MMFRNRPCNPVV
+1 MAEGGGGGCGAAPP
-13 NSGICKI
+13 SGSSSSSSSLKGL
-20 IAAVF
+20 
-25 AVVWR
+25 R
-30 SYEQQPSLIPQLFGE
+30 EQM
-45 DVEKKDSGRNLILS
+45 
-59 HATVRSLRHR
+59 
-69 KVLLKKEN
+69 
-77 DLHSRTVAA
+77 VAA

-195 EEEKERYEAVM
+195 EEEKERYEAAM

-223 SWGGSVTPESESKTE
+223 SWGGSVTPDSESKTE

-270 SSSAALLNASDRST
+270 SSSAALLNASDRT
-284 TKRSA
+284 
-289 SLNRLNNKV
+289 
-298 PLHSQ
+298 
-303 QSALK
+303 
-308 GSQVEQKGGTEK
+308 
-320 KRSTSLNRMSS
+320 
-331 KPQSS
+331 
-336 PELEKVKK
+336 
-344 EEKTAR
+344 R

-394 SINSSVPSPKVPVRS
+394 SISSPVPTPKVPVRS
-409 RSIDRLKSSVS
+409 RSIDRLKSSLS

-432 SETEKPSPGSG
+432 SETEKTSPGSG
-443 LRRPPSPSPS
+443 LRRPPSPS

-464 NLVKRPPSPSA
+464 NLVKRPPSPST

-497 VSKPAPIQRP
+497 VSKPAPIQRQP
-507 SLTPGV
+507 LTPGV

-527 KDKGTE
+527 KDKSTE

-538 QGALP
+538 QGSSPAL
-543 VSDRDAVAAS
+543 DRDAVAATS

-618 ARREDMLRKQEEEK
+618 ALREEELRKQEEEK
-632 RLAYE
+632 RLAFE
-637 EQQKQAEE
+637 EQQRQAEE

-727 AMEGEDIEEE
+727 AMEAEDIEEE
-737 EELGLDKTDQP
+737 EELGLEKTDQP
-748 GKLNGIDLAQEV
+748 GKLNGIELAQEV
-760 KGEAEGCLGTAHS
+760 KGEAEGCLETANS
-773 LISAESEEQ
+773 LISTESEET
-782 DVSELKASEVFMN
+782 DLSELKASKVFMN

-811 KDSSHPAKEMVIDD
+811 KDSSHPAEEMVIDD

-830 VNEDDHRIGLIQ
+830 VNEADRTIGLIQ
-842 NLNGRSGSWT
+842 NLNGKSGSWT
-852 SEEFIDIGVHS
+852 FEEFIDVGVHS
-863 KSTKLSSDRI
+863 KSTKLSSDSI

>member
-1 MMFRNRPCNPVV
+1 MAEGGGGVPPPSCSSSSSSSSLKGLR
-13 NSGICKI
+13 
-20 IAAVF
+20 
-25 AVVWR
+25 
-30 SYEQQPSLIPQLFGE
+30 EQM
-45 DVEKKDSGRNLILS
+45 
-59 HATVRSLRHR
+59 
-69 KVLLKKEN
+69 
-77 DLHSRTVAA
+77 VAA
-86 AQAIAEERRSQ
+86 AQAIADERRSQ

-130 RLARERREEREKQHA
+130 RLARERREEREKQNA
-145 AKETQILEKERKA
+145 AKESQILEKERKA

-177 QKEEQRRAAV
+177 QKDEQRRAAV

-195 EEEKERYEAVM
+195 EEEKERHEAAL
-206 HRTLERNQRL
+206 HRTLERSQRL

-223 SWGGSVTPESESKTE
+223 SWGGSVTPDSESKTE
-238 QQTTDEGGTGASKRS
+238 QQTTDEGETGASKRS
-253 TSTANLKQTE
+253 TSTANLKPTE
-263 AVMNKRL
+263 AAMNKRL

-284 TKRSA
+284 AKRSA

-303 QSALK
+303 QSAVK
-308 GSQVEQKGGTEK
+308 GSQVEQK
-320 KRSTSLNRMSS
+320 
-331 KPQSS
+331 
-336 PELEKVKK
+336 
-344 EEKTAR
+344 AR
-350 RSQLSPL
+350 RSQVSPL

-380 TLSADGQDPSASAS
+380 TLSADGQDPSESHLCPRSASAS
-394 SINSSVPSPKVPVRS
+394 SINSPVPAPKVPMRS

-420 SSDASSPDSTQK
+420 SSDASSPDPAQK
-432 SETEKPSPGSG
+432 SEAEKPSPGSG
-443 LRRPPSPSPS
+443 LRRPSSPS

-475 VRQKTRPPSPS
+475 VRQKTRPPSPGI
-486 VSKQRPPSPTP
+486 SKQRPPSPTP

-507 SLTPGV
+507 PLTPGV

-527 KDKGTE
+527 KEKSTE
-533 GTGQE
+533 GAGHE
-538 QGALP
+538 HGAPSAL
-543 VSDRDAVAAS
+543 DRDAVAAS

-559 SGSKT
+559 SGSKAA
-564 VAGTTTAE
+564 AGTTTAE

-603 RIREEEMAKRATEEK
+603 RIREEEMAKRAVEEK
-618 ARREDMLRKQEEEK
+618 ARQEEELRKQEEEK
-632 RLAYE
+632 RLIYE
-637 EQQKQAEE
+637 EQQRQAEE

-717 LQNEGKSASE
+717 LQNEGKSACE
-727 AMEGEDIEEE
+727 VMEGEDIEEE
-737 EELGLDKTDQP
+737 EELGLEKADQP
-748 GKLNGIDLAQEV
+748 GKLNGIDLTQEV
-760 KGEAEGCLGTAHS
+760 KGETEGCVQTARS
-773 LISAESEEQ
+773 LMCTESEQHAVTE
-782 DVSELKASEVFMN
+782 SKASEVFMN
-795 GGDLKSDEGSL
+795 GSDLKSDEGSL
-806 LVTEL
+806 LFTEL

-825 SVKLG
+825 SAKLG
-830 VNEDDHRIGLIQ
+830 VNEADHTSGLIQ
-842 NLNGRSGSWT
+842 NLNGKSDLWT

-863 KSTKLSSDRI
+863 KSTKLSSDSI

-891 PKLAFEEDGAVN
+891 PKLTYEEDGAVN
-903 SLTKPIDAS
+903 SLTKPIDSS
-912 SGNPS
+912 SGNSS

>member
-1 MMFRNRPCNPVV
+1 M
-13 NSGICKI
+13 
-20 IAAVF
+20 
-25 AVVWR
+25 
-30 SYEQQPSLIPQLFGE
+30 
-45 DVEKKDSGRNLILS
+45 
-59 HATVRSLRHR
+59 
-69 KVLLKKEN
+69 
-77 DLHSRTVAA
+77 VAA

-223 SWGGSVTPESESKTE
+223 SWGGSVTPDSESKTE
-238 QQTTDEGGTGASKRS
+238 QQAADEGGSGASKRS

-263 AVMNKRL
+263 AVMSKRL
-270 SSSAALLNASDRST
+270 SSSAALLNASDRT
-284 TKRSA
+284 
-289 SLNRLNNKV
+289 
-298 PLHSQ
+298 
-303 QSALK
+303 
-308 GSQVEQKGGTEK
+308 
-320 KRSTSLNRMSS
+320 
-331 KPQSS
+331 
-336 PELEKVKK
+336 
-344 EEKTAR
+344 R

-380 TLSADGQDPSASAS
+380 TLSADGQDPSESHLCPRSASAS
-394 SINSSVPSPKVPVRS
+394 SISSPVPTPKVPVRS

-443 LRRPPSPSPS
+443 LRRPPSPS

-464 NLVKRPPSPSA
+464 NLVKRPPSPST

-497 VSKPAPIQRP
+497 VSKSVPVQRP
-507 SLTPGV
+507 PLTPGV

-527 KDKGTE
+527 KDKSTE

-538 QGALP
+538 QGVSPAL
-543 VSDRDAVAAS
+543 DKDAVAAS
-553 TKTKEE
+553 AKTKEE

-618 ARREDMLRKQEEEK
+618 ARREEEFRKQEEEK

-637 EQQKQAEE
+637 EQQRQAEE

-737 EELGLDKTDQP
+737 EELGLEKPDQQ
-748 GKLNGIDLAQEV
+748 GKLNGVDLLEEA
-760 KGEAEGCLGTAHS
+760 KGEAEGCLETTHS
-773 LISAESEEQ
+773 LNSTESEEQ

-830 VNEDDHRIGLIQ
+830 VNEADRTIELIQ
-842 NLNGRSGSWT
+842 NLNGKSGSWT
-852 SEEFIDIGVHS
+852 FEEFIDIGVHS
-863 KSTKLSSDRI
+863 KSAKLSSDSI

-883 DAATIPSS
+883 DAATLPSS

>member
-1 MMFRNRPCNPVV
+1 M
-13 NSGICKI
+13 
-20 IAAVF
+20 
-25 AVVWR
+25 
-30 SYEQQPSLIPQLFGE
+30 
-45 DVEKKDSGRNLILS
+45 
-59 HATVRSLRHR
+59 
-69 KVLLKKEN
+69 
-77 DLHSRTVAA
+77 VAA
-86 AQAIAEERRSQ
+86 AQAIAEERRIQ
-97 SGVSP
+97 SGMSP
-102 IAVQTSINIKTATKP
+102 LAVQTSINIKTATKP

-130 RLARERREEREKQHA
+130 RLARERREEREKLHA

-223 SWGGSVTPESESKTE
+223 SWGGSVTPDSEGKPE
-238 QQTTDEGGTGASKRS
+238 QQTADEGGTDGSKRS

-263 AVMNKRL
+263 AVMTKRL
-270 SSSAALLNASDRST
+270 SSSAALLNASDR
-284 TKRSA
+284 
-289 SLNRLNNKV
+289 
-298 PLHSQ
+298 
-303 QSALK
+303 
-308 GSQVEQKGGTEK
+308 
-320 KRSTSLNRMSS
+320 
-331 KPQSS
+331 
-336 PELEKVKK
+336 
-344 EEKTAR
+344 AR

-380 TLSADGQDPSASAS
+380 TLSADGQDPSESHLCPRSASAS
-394 SINSSVPSPKVPVRS
+394 SISSPVPAPKVPVRS

-432 SETEKPSPGSG
+432 SETEKASPGSG
-443 LRRPPSPSPS
+443 FRRPPSPS
-453 VSARRRSPSPA
+453 VSAHRRSPSPA
-464 NLVKRPPSPSA
+464 NVMKRPPSPSTL
-475 VRQKTRPPSPS
+475 RQKTRPPSPT

-497 VSKPAPIQRP
+497 VSKPTPIQRLP
-507 SLTPGV
+507 LTPSV
-513 INITKKKTEAESKP
+513 INITKKKTEVESKP
-527 KDKGTE
+527 KDKSTE
-533 GTGQE
+533 GAGQE
-538 QGALP
+538 QGASPAL
-543 VSDRDAVAAS
+543 DRDAAAAS

-586 EQREREDQERIQ
+586 EQREREDQERVQ

-603 RIREEEMAKRATEEK
+603 RLREEEMARRALEEQ
-618 ARREDMLRKQEEEK
+618 ARQEEMLRQQEEAK
-632 RLAYE
+632 KVAYE
-637 EQQKQAEE
+637 EQQRQAEE

-684 RIMQQNMQERLER
+684 RIMQQNKQERLER
-697 KKRIEEIMKRTRKSD
+697 KKRIEEIMKRTRRSD
-712 QNESK
+712 QSESK
-717 LQNEGKSASE
+717 LQNEGKAASE

-737 EELGLDKTDQP
+737 EELGLEKTDQP
-748 GKLNGIDLAQEV
+748 GKLNGVDLPQEV
-760 KGEAEGCLGTAHS
+760 KGEEGGALETAPS
-773 LISAESEEQ
+773 LTSADSKEP
-782 DVSELKASEVFMN
+782 DVSELKGSEVFMN
-795 GGDLKSDEGSL
+795 GSDLKSDEGSP
-806 LVTEL
+806 LVAEL
-811 KDSSHPAKEMVIDD
+811 KDSSHSAEEVVVDD

-830 VNEDDHRIGLIQ
+830 VNEADHPVGLIQ
-842 NLNGRSGSWT
+842 NLNGKSGSWT
-852 SEEFIDIGVHS
+852 FEELIDVGVHS
-863 KSTKLSSDRI
+863 RSTKLSSDSI
-873 SAGNCNQNLN
+873 SAGDCKQNLN
-883 DAATIPSS
+883 DAAATLPSS

-912 SGNPS
+912 SVSSFGPLNPRRT